1 MTSPDADPV
10 AEALAALRT
19 PRGTAQPYPHYAQ
32 LRTHSPVH
40 PTPGGGLLLT
50 RYEDC
55 VAVSRDPRFHAQ
67 NAAWMDLK
75 RPDWRDHPG
84 LRATTESFL
93 FQDPP
98 GHTRLRRLVGGA
110 FTQRRAAA
118 LRAYVADL
126 TGRILD
132 QVAEQGADGSPVD
145 LHEVLAAG
153 LPIAVIGKVLGV
165 PEEDQPRLREPLEGL
180 RLAVDGGGVDAHLA
194 VIDRAGAALT
204 GYFGE
209 LAARRR
215 ADPRDDV
222 TTALVAATDP
232 AGATGSAGSAGSAG
246 SVGSAEE
253 PLTQDE
259 LEQTLTLVFS
269 AAIESMV
276 DMLLNGLAAL
286 LAHPDQA
293 ELLRAEPRLVG
304 GAVEEMLR
312 YDTPVQAMARVAGE
326 DGVIDGVP
334 VSAGGQVVMMLGAA
348 NRDPCAFP
356 DPDVFDIT
364 RTGGPT
370 VFSFGGGVHHC
381 LGAPLARM
389 QAAVFFPALLE
400 RFPKLAAAGA
410 PVRRGTV
417 LRGFADFPVSV
428 C

>member
-1 MTSPDADPV
+1 MTSPEVDPV
-10 AEALAALRT
+10 VDALAALRT
-19 PRGTAQPYPHYAQ
+19 PQGAARPYPHYAQ

-40 PTPGGGLLLT
+40 PTPGGGVLLT

-55 VAVSRDPRFHAQ
+55 VAVTRDPRFHAQ

-75 RPDWRDHPG
+75 RPDWREHPG

-110 FTQRRAAA
+110 FTQRRAVA
-118 LRAYVADL
+118 LRAYVAEL

-132 QVAEQGADGSPVD
+132 RVAELGAGGSPVD

-180 RLAVDGGGVDAHLA
+180 RLAVDGGGVDAHLE
-194 VIDRAGAALT
+194 VIDRAGTALT

-222 TTALVAATDP
+222 TTALVAAMTP
-232 AGATGSAGSAGSAG
+232 AGSPGS
-246 SVGSAEE
+246 ED

-286 LAHPDQA
+286 LDHPVQA
-293 ELLRAEPRLVG
+293 ELLRADPGLVG

-326 DGVIDGVP
+326 DGVIGGVP

-348 NRDPCAFP
+348 NRDPHAFP

-400 RFPKLAAAGA
+400 RFPKLAAAGD

-417 LRGFADFPVSV
+417 LRGFADFPVTV

>member
-1 MTSPDADPV
+1 MTALAD
-10 AEALAALRT
+10 ALAALST
-19 PRGTAQPYPHYAQ
+19 PEGIAQPYPHYAR
-32 LRTHSPVH
+32 LRELSPVH
-40 PTPGGGLLLT
+40 PTPSGVLLT

-55 VAVSRDPRFHAQ
+55 VAVTRDPGYHAQ
-67 NAAWMDLK
+67 NAAWMDQR
-75 RPDWRDHPG
+75 RPDWREHPG

-93 FQDPP
+93 FLDPP
-98 GHTRLRRLVGGA
+98 DHTRLRRLVAGA

-118 LRAYVADL
+118 LRTYVGAL
-126 TGRILD
+126 TERVLD
-132 QVAEQGADGSPVD
+132 TIAAQGKDGAVVD

-165 PEEDQPRLREPLEGL
+165 PEEDQPALREPLEGL
-180 RLAVDGGGVDAHLA
+180 RLAVDGGGKDAHLD

-222 TTALVAATDP
+222 TSALVAAMDP
-232 AGATGSAGSAGSAG
+232 GAD
-246 SVGSAEE
+246 ER

-276 DMLLNGLAAL
+276 DMLLNGVAAL
-286 LAHPDQA
+286 LAHPEQLA
-293 ELLRAEPRLVG
+293 LLRADPGLIG

-326 DGVIDGVP
+326 DQVIGGVP
-334 VSAGGQVVMMLGAA
+334 LPAGRQAVLMLGAA
-348 NRDPCAFP
+348 NRDPAAFP

-364 RTGGPT
+364 RTGAS
-370 VFSFGGGVHHC
+370 VLSFGGGVHHC

-389 QAAVFFPALLE
+389 QAVVFFPALLA
-400 RFPKLAAAGA
+400 RFPQLAAAGA

-417 LRGFADFPVSV
+417 LRGFSDFPVTVSPATV

>member
-1 MTSPDADPV
+1 MTAPDPDPV
-10 AEALAALRT
+10 ADALAALRT
-19 PRGTAQPYPHYAQ
+19 PQGAAQPYPHYAQ

-67 NAAWMDLK
+67 NAAWMDRK

-132 QVAEQGADGSPVD
+132 LVAEQGADGSPVD

-180 RLAVDGGGVDAHLA
+180 RLAVDGGGVDAHLE

-232 AGATGSAGSAGSAG
+232 AGAAGP
-246 SVGSAEE
+246 AEA

-293 ELLRAEPRLVG
+293 ELLRTDRRLVG

-326 DGVIDGVP
+326 DGLIDGVP

-348 NRDPCAFP
+348 NRDPRAFP

-364 RTGGPT
+364 RSGGPT

-389 QAAVFFPALLE
+389 QASVFFPALLE
-400 RFPKLAAAGA
+400 RFPKLAGAGA

-417 LRGFADFPVSV
+417 LRGFADFPVTV